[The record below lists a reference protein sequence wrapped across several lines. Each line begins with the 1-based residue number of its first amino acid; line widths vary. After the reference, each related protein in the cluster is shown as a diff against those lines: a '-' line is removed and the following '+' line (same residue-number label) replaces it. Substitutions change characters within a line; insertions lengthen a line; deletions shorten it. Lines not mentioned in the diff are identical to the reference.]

1 MLLKYFGARE
11 ARMGRVGR
19 ETYEPRMYRADA
31 IIFRKAGWAGSQ
43 FARCFPFYFSPT
55 PILVLFLDDGTYKGA

>member
-19 ETYEPRMYRADA
+19 ETYRADA

-55 PILVLFLDDGTYKGA
+55 PILLVLFLMTGRTKGHK